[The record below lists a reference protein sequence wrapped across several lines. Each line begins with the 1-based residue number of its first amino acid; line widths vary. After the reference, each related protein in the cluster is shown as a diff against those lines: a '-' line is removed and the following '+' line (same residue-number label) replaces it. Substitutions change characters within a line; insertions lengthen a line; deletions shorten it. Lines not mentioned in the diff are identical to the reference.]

1 MSFLLPSVCANLK
14 DCDACLWM
22 CVHVYILLRF
32 VLFGTFNPLGH
43 ISELKNFRADIAF

>member
-1 MSFLLPSVCANLK
+1 MSFLLPSVCVNLK
-14 DCDACLWM
+14 IVVRVCG
-22 CVHVYILLRF
+22 CVHVYILLPF